1 MRCLTFGLACALA
14 VLTPA
19 MVEAQTPS
27 DNGLS
32 ARVQEKL
39 KAAEARSAALDEL
52 QKQVEIAIQLLST
65 REEELDLMRL
75 RAQDLTG
82 QLDDLERERND
93 VAGALESCTTE
104 RESLADRF
112 ALLEQ
117 RANDD
122 RQSAEQTA
130 AELDELNEAVAQLRR
145 LRAQLEDDLASQT
158 AALTAS
164 ETASADRKAQ
174 AEACQAS
181 LTERDAELAAER
193 VAAAEA
199 KAAASRLAEE
209 VSVLRRQLGRI
220 EKALEAAEQK
230 DTDSQL
236 RIADLGR
243 RLNEALAAKVEELQQ
258 YRSEFFAELKQSL
271 ANQAGV
277 KIAGDRFVLQAEVL
291 FPAGSADLGPS
302 GRDELGK
309 LADMLLDV
317 AGRIPPKINWVMR
330 VDGHTDNRPIQ
341 TARFPSNWELSTAR
355 AVSVVKFLVDNG
367 VPPTRLAATGFG
379 AFQPID
385 RRDDE
390 IAHRRNRRIEF
401 KLTER

>member
-1 MRCLTFGLACALA
+1 MRCLALGMTCVLALLLPA
-14 VLTPA
+14 LTPA
-19 MVEAQTPS
+19 QSQSS
-27 DNGLS
+27 DDLS
-32 ARVQEKL
+32 ARVEKKL

-52 QKQVEIAIQLLST
+52 YRQVEIAIELLST

-93 VAGALESCTTE
+93 VAGALESCTSE
-104 RESLADRF
+104 RETLADSF
-112 ALLEQ
+112 AALEQ
-117 RANDD
+117 RASQD
-122 RQSAEQTA
+122 RQTAEQTA
-130 AELDELNEAVAQLRR
+130 AELNELNEAVAQLRR
-145 LRAQLEDDLASQT
+145 LRAQLEDDLASRT

-164 ETASADRKAQ
+164 EATATDSKAQ
-174 AEACQAS
+174 AEACQTA
-181 LTERDAELAAER
+181 LTERDAELASER
-193 VAAAEA
+193 AAAAEA
-199 KAAASRLAEE
+199 KAAASRLADE
-209 VSVLRRQLGRI
+209 VSVLRKQLGRI
-220 EKALEAAEQK
+220 ETALETAEQK
-230 DTDSQL
+230 DADSQL
-236 RIADLGR
+236 RIADLGK
-243 RLNEALAAKVEELQQ
+243 RLNQALAAKVEELQQ
-258 YRSEFFAELKQSL
+258 YRSAFFAELKQSL

-291 FPAGSADLGPS
+291 FPAGSADLALP
-302 GRDELGK
+302 GRAELGK

-317 AGRIPPKINWVMR
+317 ADRIPPKINWVMR
-330 VDGHTDNRPIQ
+330 VDGHTDNRPIR

-367 VPPTRLAATGFG
+367 VPPARLAATGFG
-379 AFQPID
+379 AFQPLD

>member
-1 MRCLTFGLACALA
+1 MRCLTFGFTCALA
-14 VLTPA
+14 LLTPA
-19 MVEAQTPS
+19 IVVAQTTS
-27 DNGLS
+27 DDGLS

-93 VAGALESCTTE
+93 VAGALKSCTAE
-104 RESLADRF
+104 RESLTDRF
-112 ALLEQ
+112 AALEQ

-130 AELDELNEAVAQLRR
+130 AELDELNAAVAQLRR

-164 ETASADRKAQ
+164 EAASADRKAK
-174 AEACQAS
+174 AEACQSA
-181 LTERDAELAAER
+181 LTERDAALAAER
-193 VAAAEA
+193 AAAAEA

-230 DTDSQL
+230 DTDSQI

-243 RLNEALAAKVEELQQ
+243 RLNEALAAKVKELQQ
-258 YRSEFFAELKQSL
+258 YRSEFFAELKRSL

-302 GRDELGK
+302 GRAELGK

-317 AGRIPPKINWVMR
+317 ADRIPAKINWVMR

>member
-1 MRCLTFGLACALA
+1 MRCLTFGFSCALA
-14 VLTPA
+14 LLAPAAVL
-19 MVEAQTPS
+19 AQTPADS
-27 DNGLS
+27 GLS
-32 ARVQEKL
+32 ARVEEKL

-104 RESLADRF
+104 RESLTDRF

-117 RANDD
+117 RANED

-164 ETASADRKAQ
+164 EAASADRQAQ
-174 AEACQAS
+174 AEACQVS

-193 VAAAEA
+193 AAAAEA
-199 KAAASRLAEE
+199 RAAASRLAEE

-220 EKALEAAEQK
+220 EKALEASEQK
-230 DTDSQL
+230 DADSQL

-341 TARFPSNWELSTAR
+341 TARYPSNWELSTAR